1 MISITPSCWELFGQ
15 FLRLTGFE
23 EYRLA
28 VLWKQIMNQLPVKW
42 VKEMNYHHHMLPTV
56 KLPSGGSSQNIHLI
70 DKELGCILQ
79 KKLQL
84 SCKKVSL
91 S

>member
-28 VLWKQIMNQLPVKW
+28 VLWKQIMNQRPVKW
-42 VKEMNYHHHMLPTV
+42 VKEMNYHHHMLPTM
-56 KLPSGGSSQNIHLI
+56 KLPSGGHLKTYI
-70 DKELGCILQ
+70 RQGVGLHFTKEITT
-79 KKLQL
+79 KL
-84 SCKKVSL
+84 
-91 S
+91 